1 MSRGFIEFYDRSRG
15 LPKCLPNL
23 DYVTWN
29 DYNDFI
35 SINSFE
41 PIEHFREILVV
52 TRGYHDAI
60 TL

>member
-1 MSRGFIEFYDRSRG
+1 MPRGFIKIYDRARG
-15 LPKCLPNL
+15 LPECLPNL

-29 DYNDFI
+29 DHNDFI

-41 PIEHFREILVV
+41 LTEHFREILVV

-60 TL
+60 KL